1 MIAALMAAPVLSAMD
16 VVRETGLS
24 RDTTVRLVAKLQ
36 HLGLVREITGGRR
49 YRFWT
54 AQL

>member
-1 MIAALMAAPVLSAMD
+1 MIAPVLSAMD
-16 VVRETGLS
+16 LERDTGLS
-24 RDTTVRLVAKLQ
+24 RDTAVRLVSKLQ
-36 HLGLVREITGGRR
+36 DLGLVREITGGRR